1 MNNNVYI
8 IAEVGPNHN
17 GDIGLALEMVEK
29 IAATGVDAVKFQMT
43 DPYMLYSD
51 DSFKASYQKKND
63 SAKGA
68 REMSLR
74 YQLKRDEHL
83 LLYNKCKELN
93 VDYICT
99 AFDMESLLFL
109 DKHFEMPYYKIASGE
124 IFSMDMVCLLYT
136 SRCV

>member
-51 DSFKASYQKKND
+51 DSFKASYQKK
-63 SAKGA
+63 K
-68 REMSLR
+68 
-74 YQLKRDEHL
+74 
-83 LLYNKCKELN
+83 
-93 VDYICT
+93 
-99 AFDMESLLFL
+99 
-109 DKHFEMPYYKIASGE
+109 
-124 IFSMDMVCLLYT
+124 
-136 SRCV
+136 